1 MFRVVTLYIL
11 FLLLSTAKAELLEIC
26 PNPYNSKAEYVKLI
40 CNFSCILS
48 DGEGNITINRSGVFY
63 VAKNKTEFFKEFGF
77 YPDYEFKGRFALA
90 NDGDEVYLYEH
101 GTLVDYFAYGKD
113 GFKFTDKGLIYF
125 KENGRWDFRY
135 EDWSDFEPVK
145 DCVQGVIIVT
155 PANFHFEADTVV
167 SYTFATDDFISG
179 NYTLYL
185 EAKPVGG
192 IPLNEYEVVKKHRT
206 VFLHSNSYRYFHWKF
221 GLNNDTVL
229 ITTEN
234 WKWNKRGYIIVF
246 DSDKI
251 SNYLRNILKHD
262 LKYTT
267 NSTGKVN
274 KIKKF
279 IHVKPSSKSFEFNG
293 CVEVFV
299 LPDYN
304 LLNFIKAEKR
314 LYIEVPYMHFDWFDE
329 PILLNTI
336 KDVAKRAE
344 VKIILNDDR
353 KNDETIEFLKK
364 LAESENLNLEVK
376 TIPNLHGKLV
386 ISDDKALITSANF
399 DKYGLKFNREIGI
412 IVYDEKAVDFLADSF
427 MDDWKGNNDDTYL
440 LPAIVLL
447 TVAVVATYLHLRRL
461 RL

>member
-1 MFRVVTLYIL
+1 MFKFIVLCVLL
-11 FLLLSTAKAELLEIC
+11 LLLSTAKAELLEIC
-26 PNPYNSKAEYVKLI
+26 PNPYNSKAEYVKVV
-40 CNFSCILS
+40 CNSSCILS

-63 VAKNKTEFFKEFGF
+63 IAKNKTEFMKELGF
-77 YPDYEFKGRFALA
+77 YPDYEFKGQFALA
-90 NDGDEVYLYEH
+90 NDGDEVYLYEN
-101 GTLVDYFAYGKD
+101 GTLVDYFAYGNK
-113 GFKFTDKGLIYF
+113 GFRFVDKGLIYF
-125 KENGRWDFRY
+125 EENGKWDFRY
-135 EDWSDFEPVK
+135 EDWSNFVPVK
-145 DCVQGVIIVT
+145 DCVEGVIIVT
-155 PANFHFEADTVV
+155 PANFHFKADTVV
-167 SYTFATDDFISG
+167 SYTFVTDDLVSG

-192 IPLNEYEVVKKHRT
+192 IPLNEYEILKKHRT

-234 WKWNKRGYIIVF
+234 WKWDKRGYIIVLK
-246 DSDKI
+246 SEKI
-251 SNYLRNILKHD
+251 SNYLRKVLEHD

-267 NSTGKVN
+267 NSTGKFN
-274 KIKKF
+274 KLKK
-279 IHVKPSSKSFEFNG
+279 IVHARPCGKSFEFNG

-299 LPDYN
+299 LPDHGI
-304 LLNFIKAEKR
+304 LDFMKAERR

-329 PILLNTI
+329 PILLDTI
-336 KDVAKRAE
+336 KDVAKKAE
-344 VKIILNDDR
+344 VKIILNDDK
-353 KNDETIEFLKK
+353 KNYETVEFLKK

-399 DKYGLKFNREIGI
+399 DKYGLKLNREIGI
-412 IVYDEKAVDFLADSF
+412 IFHDKKAVEFLANSF
-427 MDDWKGNNDDTYL
+427 MDDWKGDNDDTYL

-447 TVAVVATYLHLRRL
+447 TIAVVATYLYLRRL